1 MQTQQPDEAASCA
14 CATAVLRGTAVPLAV
29 PQQLSF
35 LSPIAHATADVLPS
49 NPYADDPDDA
59 KHARYSRK
67 RRACSLKPSDVPDGT
82 RNRDP
87 RCNGDSR
94 ALLRKPTGEYLPPL
108 FARIESS
115 EGASAM
121 IPADAATILD
131 SADALLA
138 WRFRRG
144 VTIFKDPH
152 LLLNFLRIRLVRQ
165 PRPVFA
171 AFFLDRKQRLIDFS
185 EIARGEDDRV
195 KVHPKELIR
204 DALWW
209 HAEQVLCV
217 RSDPRGDHQPTT
229 YDIEDARRVKHA
241 LDLVE
246 PPLVDYVIVG
256 ESITSLVHRRVI

>member
-1 MQTQQPDEAASCA
+1 MQTSLPEGADSCA
-14 CATAVLRGTAVPLAV
+14 CVIALERGDAIARAE

-35 LSPIAHATADVLPS
+35 LSPIANATAGEPDC
-49 NPYADDPDDA
+49 PYADDPEYVD
-59 KHARYSRK
+59 HIRRFRK
-67 RRACSLKPSDVPDGT
+67 RRARSLKPSEVPKTEGSPDT
-82 RNRDP
+82 
-87 RCNGDSR
+87 R
-94 ALLRKPTGEYLPPL
+94 ALLRTSTGGFLPPL

-115 EGASAM
+115 EGATALL
-121 IPADAATILD
+121 PADAATILD
-131 SADALLA
+131 SADALLE
-138 WRFRRG
+138 WRFRHG
-144 VTIFKDPH
+144 VKIFKDPY
-152 LLLNFLRIRLVRQ
+152 LLLRFLRIRLVRQ
-165 PRPVFA
+165 HQPVFA
-171 AFFLDRKQRLIDFS
+171 AFFLDRKQRLVHFS

-246 PPLVDYVIVG
+246 LPLVDYVIVG